1 MTDQKEE
8 KTTTATNETQ
18 DSCCHGGEGCCGGHE
33 AGEGCGCHKDEAAGA
48 EKPATVEELQAALR
62 LAESKVNEHYDL
74 YVRAMAELENSRRRS
89 SEEILKTRKFAIE
102 KFAQNLLPVV
112 DSLEKALEAMAGQPE
127 SPYREGIEATYR
139 QFMHALDVSDM
150 KPIDPKDQAF
160 DPHHHQAITMVP
172 APEGKKAGDV
182 VQVFQRGWEISGRVL
197 RPAMVSVA
205 Q

>member
-1 MTDQKEE
+1 MTEAQKEE
-8 KTTTATNETQ
+8 QAQNAQNEA
-18 DSCCHGGEGCCGGHE
+18 HNCCG
-33 AGEGCGCHKDEAAGA
+33 GEGCGCGCGDATSGCGCQEKAAEAT
-48 EKPATVEELQAALR
+48 KPASVEELQAALK
-62 LAESKVNEHYDL
+62 LAESKVTEHYDL
-74 YVRAMAELENSRRRS
+74 YVRAMAELENTRRRS
-89 SEEILKTRKFAIE
+89 SEEILKTRKFAVE

-112 DSLEKALEAMAGQPE
+112 DSLEKALEATANQPE
-127 SPYREGIEATYR
+127 SPYREGLEATYR

-160 DPHHHQAITMVP
+160 DPHHHQAIMMVP

-182 VQVFQRGWEISGRVL
+182 VQVFQRGWQIADRVL